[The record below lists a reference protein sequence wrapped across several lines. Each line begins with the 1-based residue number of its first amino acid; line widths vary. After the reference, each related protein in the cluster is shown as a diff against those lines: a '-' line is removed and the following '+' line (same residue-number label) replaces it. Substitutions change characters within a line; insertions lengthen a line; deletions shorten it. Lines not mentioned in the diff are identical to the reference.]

1 DEIISIVHEIFT
13 ENDKAAIS
21 LVDSFCRLTPPE
33 KEKFVMEYIT
43 VNSSG
48 RRGGKSRKLG
58 NFVLNWRKLFNDLP
72 DLVLTAA
79 GVAAEP
85 KLVFFAALSIWN
97 KIWCHSSIELT
108 PEHATVLYALWQGR
122 DEYNKI
128 KRDDAFAKSGIQFN
142 FYGMQELV
150 DISFDDIIDDLIKM
164 RCIEVNDNIIWLR
177 EWVSGVY

>member
-1 DEIISIVHEIFT
+1 
-13 ENDKAAIS
+13 
-21 LVDSFCRLTPPE
+21 
-33 KEKFVMEYIT
+33 MEYIT

-58 NFVLNWRKLFNDLP
+58 NFVLNWRRLFNDLP

-85 KLVFFAALSIWN
+85 KLVFFEALSIWN
-97 KIWCHSSIELT
+97 KIWCHSTIELT

-122 DEYNKI
+122 DESNKI
-128 KRDDAFAKSGIQFN
+128 KRDDALAKSGIKFN
-142 FYGMQELV
+142 FYGMQELEAM
-150 DISFDDIIDDLIKM
+150 SFDDIINDLIKM

-177 EWVSGVY
+177 ERVRGKY